1 MIILKRIMES
11 IKAKPE
17 APEDWLVRCGQH
29 EEFTRVTSELIRLRA
44 HELWE
49 ENGKPESEEHEQ
61 TPQQH
66 HRPHHH
72 QTRPA
77 RKHQERHALPHAL
90 KGNP

>member
-29 EEFTRVTSELIRLRA
+29 EEFSTRVTSELIRLRA

-49 ENGKPESEEHEQ
+49 ENGKPESDGIEFWLK
-61 TPQQH
+61 
-66 HRPHHH
+66 
-72 QTRPA
+72 A
-77 RKHQERHALPHAL
+77 ERELTSE
-90 KGNP
+90 

>member
-49 ENGKPESEEHEQ
+49 ENGKPESDGIEFWLK
-61 TPQQH
+61 
-66 HRPHHH
+66 
-72 QTRPA
+72 A
-77 RKHQERHALPHAL
+77 ERELTSE
-90 KGNP
+90 